1 MDEQTNMIKT
11 GIEGLDDL
19 IGGGIPFANQV
30 VLAGGPGAGK
40 TLLSFE
46 ILYRNAKAGNKGIYF
61 SLEES
66 EGKLVSNL
74 KSTFSQFVD
83 VDDLIKKKIIIV
95 EGRQISAELSNRP
108 SETEH
113 EFGNIVSQME
123 SMIFKESAKLIVVD
137 SSAILSLLVQT
148 PLMYRRLMLALS
160 SNFRRLGVTT
170 ILIVESNNLERSK
183 VEFKPEYFIFDGII
197 MMYQNGK
204 QEKRTTGIEVIKMR
218 GAKHS
223 FYTAPYEITSSGIK
237 ISPITDQI

>member
-1 MDEQTNMIKT
+1 MDSQTNAIKT
-11 GIEGLDDL
+11 EVEGLDDL

-40 TLLSFE
+40 TLLGFE
-46 ILYRNAKAGNKGIYF
+46 ILYRNAKQGNKGIYF

-66 EGKLVSNL
+66 EGKLVYNV
-74 KSTFSQFVD
+74 KTTFSQLTD
-83 VDDLIKKKIIIV
+83 LDDLIRKKIIIV
-95 EGRQISAELSNRP
+95 EGRAISPELSNRP
-108 SETEH
+108 SDTEH
-113 EFGNIVSQME
+113 EFGNIVAQME
-123 SMIFKESAKLIVVD
+123 SMIFKESAKLIVID

-170 ILIVESNNLERSK
+170 ILIVESNNLERKK

-197 MMYQNGK
+197 MLYQNG
-204 QEKRTTGIEVIKMR
+204 QEEKRTTGIEVIKMR
-218 GAKHS
+218 GSKHS